1 MSRFDPNFRSD
12 LYTNRFLLRKHYE
25 NDLLSRG
32 FDELGYKTSQQSPI
46 PDSVVHLNR
55 YEKNYREKEGG
66 EMRRKLFAKVLR
78 DFRAVR
84 PNEISVQRGDIVIIR
99 KQIDW
104 NWVEI
109 EDSQS
114 GLIGLVP
121 RKYLDSEQEGLAK
134 VKHTFIAKYP
144 NEISLTRV

>member
-1 MSRFDPNFRSD
+1 MSFRSS
-12 LYTNRFLLRKHYE
+12 H
-25 NDLLSRG
+25 
-32 FDELGYKTSQQSPI
+32 QSPI
-46 PDSVVHLNR
+46 PDSIVHLNR

-66 EMRRKLFAKVLR
+66 EIRKKLFAKVLR

-84 PNEISVQRGDIVIIR
+84 ANEISVQKGDIVIIR
-99 KQIDW
+99 KQIDY

-109 EDSQS
+109 EDCQS

-144 NEISLTRV
+144 GEISLTRV